1 MAKGAGTLIKNGVAL
16 AVGFVVVALLV
27 AALIPEAVNDTVDVN
42 TTGAGWG
49 NLETTLWEL
58 LPMAYVLGPLLFFLF
73 VAISYAR
80 E

>member
-1 MAKGAGTLIKNGVAL
+1 MPTTGGIIKNGIAL
-16 AVGFVVVALLV
+16 AIGFVVVALLV
-27 AALIPEAVNDTVDVN
+27 AALIPDAVNDTVDVD
-42 TTGAGWG
+42 TSSWG

-80 E
+80 D

>member
-1 MAKGAGTLIKNGVAL
+1 MPKGAGTLIRNGIAL
-16 AVGFVVVALLV
+16 AIGFVVVALLV
-27 AALIPEAVNDTVDVN
+27 AALIPTAVNDTVDVD
-42 TTGAGWG
+42 TSGWG

-80 E
+80 D

>member
-1 MAKGAGTLIKNGVAL
+1 MPQGAGTLIRNGIAL
-16 AVGFVVVALLV
+16 AIGFVVVALLV
-27 AALIPEAVNDTVDVN
+27 AALIPQAINDTTDVN
-42 TTGAGWG
+42 TTAGGWG

-80 E
+80 D